1 MEICSIDCQHKE
13 YNYLPCACGIMTL
26 SSCQPCLYLEVE
38 MTHSLIATSMRCLR
52 LFRIVECT
60 RSFKASSSRALAV
73 LTMRSL
79 QSLSVLCMSEWKV
92 DKRVSKGI
100 GIRTTHRE
108 A

>member
-1 MEICSIDCQHKE
+1 MEICSIDRQHNV
-13 YNYLPCACGIMTL
+13 YYYLPCACGIMTL
-26 SSCQPCLYLEVE
+26 SSCQPFLYLEVE

-52 LFRIVECT
+52 LFRMVECT
-60 RSFKASSSRALAV
+60 NSFKASLSRALAV
-73 LTMRSL
+73 LTIRSS

-92 DKRVSKGI
+92 AKKVSEGI